1 MTWLRTLL
9 ICASLALPPAASA
22 APPDAAPAQASG
34 TVVDYVNGVAQVMH
48 RALEAV
54 QQAFDRFEGSAT
66 EDEVHD
72 TEARLKEDLTRAST
86 EIVALPAWKGDAGL
100 RDAML
105 QEIGAIEG
113 VSAALTAWSTELR
126 SRQVVTADVEATEG
140 AFSGFREAM
149 AASRVRVGEQ
159 VAAFAARNRM
169 TVEVKEVTFTSIWDG
184 FHFPSIVPPGSQLPD
199 VTHVG
204 LADMYRSGLID
215 RYNASSEAFTGVMDL
230 LGKSGT
236 AFGEARAAAVE
247 TLRANRA
254 PVEAAGPWR
263 DDDGL
268 RASVLQTHDHLLS
281 VLEGPMVEYAALRA
295 LPKPKNKDFLRIV
308 QLRSEIED
316 LVDGVDHKQKMADQ
330 VFRKRWGILAAAE
343 WAAAHPAP

>member
-9 ICASLALPPAASA
+9 ICAALALPPAASA
-22 APPDAAPAQASG
+22 AQPDAAPAQGAM
-34 TVVDYVNGVAQVMH
+34 VDYVQGVGQVMH
-48 RALEAV
+48 RALAAV
-54 QQAFDRFEGSAT
+54 QQAFDRLDGSAT
-66 EDEVHD
+66 EDDVRD
-72 TEARLKEDLTRAST
+72 AEAQLKGELTRARA
-86 EIVALPAWKGDAGL
+86 EIAALPAWKGDAGL
-100 RDAML
+100 RDAMV

-113 VSAALTAWSTELR
+113 VSDAHRAWFAELR
-126 SRQVVTADVEATEG
+126 SRQVVTADAEAAEG
-140 AFSGFREAM
+140 IFGGFKEAM
-149 AASRVRVGEQ
+149 AASRARVREQ
-159 VAAFAARNRM
+159 VAAFATRNRL
-169 TVEVKEVTFTSIWDG
+169 TIEEKEVTFTSRWDG
-184 FHFPSIVPPGSQLPD
+184 FHFPSIVPPDSQLPD
-199 VTHVG
+199 VTHVS
-204 LADMYRSGLID
+204 LAEMYRSGLID
-215 RYNASSEAFTGVMDL
+215 RYNTSSEAFTGVLDL

-268 RASVLQTHDHLLS
+268 RASVLQTHDQLLS

-308 QLRSEIED
+308 QLRSEIEA

-330 VFRKRWGILAAAE
+330 VFRKRWGILAAAD
-343 WAAAHPAP
+343 WAAEHPAP